1 MADFLGLMKQ
11 AAELKS
17 KMEAMQAELDQIEVA
32 GASGGGLVT
41 VSLSGKG
48 EMKGVKIDDSLMKP
62 QDKEVVEDL
71 IVAAHADA
79 RRKAEALMQEKMK
92 SVAGGLPLPPGLEAV
107 LSGFQSPTMPTATA
121 GPEIERLIQL
131 LARLPGLGP
140 RSARRAALFLI
151 KKREQ
156 IMAPLATALQ
166 TALEKIEICRQCGNI
181 DSQNPCTVCTDLRRD
196 PSIIVVVADVADLWA
211 LERAHAVNARYH
223 VLGGTLSP
231 LDGVGP
237 EDLSIDALVSRA
249 HDAAVTEVILALN
262 ATVDGQTTA
271 HYITDLL
278 HDANVKV
285 TRLAHGVPVGGELD
299 YLDEGT
305 LSAAIR
311 QRTLF

>member
-1 MADFLGLMKQ
+1 
-11 AAELKS
+11 
-17 KMEAMQAELDQIEVA
+17 
-32 GASGGGLVT
+32 
-41 VSLSGKG
+41 
-48 EMKGVKIDDSLMKP
+48 
-62 QDKEVVEDL
+62 
-71 IVAAHADA
+71 
-79 RRKAEALMQEKMK
+79 
-92 SVAGGLPLPPGLEAV
+92 
-107 LSGFQSPTMPTATA
+107 MPTATA
-121 GPEIERLIQL
+121 GTEIERLIQL

-156 IMAPLATALQ
+156 IMAPPAAAMQ
-166 TALEKIEICRQCGNI
+166 TALEKIEICRLCGNI
-181 DSQNPCTVCTDLRRD
+181 DTQNPCTVCTDVRRD

-211 LERAHAVNARYH
+211 LDRAQAVNARYH

-231 LDGVGP
+231 LDGIGP
-237 EDLSIDALVSRA
+237 QDLTIDALISRA
-249 HDAAVTEVILALN
+249 HDPAVTEIILALN

-305 LSAAIR
+305 LTAAIR
-311 QRTLF
+311 QRTTF